1 MKGYAVSTV
10 IKILACV
17 IALVIVVFLI
27 YKYVLSPSLPE
38 ETCAAEMTSWCTRC
52 KIANFEG
59 GPPMSDKLEECI
71 NKGYIKSDKIYDDCS
86 DAQEV
91 CKGYLPLT

>member
-27 YKYVLSPSLPE
+27 YKYVLSPMMPE
-38 ETCAAEMTSWCTRC
+38 QACAAEMTSWCTRC
-52 KIANFEG
+52 KIANFKG
-59 GPPMSDKLEECI
+59 GPPMSDKLKECI
-71 NKGYIKSDKIYDDCS
+71 NKGYINSTIRKDCTHAEN
-86 DAQEV
+86 D
-91 CKGYLPLT
+91 CKGYLPLS